1 MDFEPVV
8 PLDRTFD
15 ALYGLEILQSSPEEV
30 TARVAV
36 RDELKQPMGL
46 VHGGVFASIAESIA
60 SLGTAWAVVAD
71 GMMAQGLS
79 NQTSFLRPIV
89 EGTIHARAVRRHK
102 GRTTWV
108 WEVEITDDQDRLCAL
123 VRMTIAVRPLPARD
137 AGADAAGPQP
147 R

>member
-1 MDFEPVV
+1 MEFEPVV

-15 ALYGLEILQSSPEEV
+15 ALYGLEILASSPEEV
-30 TARVAV
+30 TARVVV

-60 SLGTAWAVVAD
+60 SLGTAWAVVED

-79 NQTSFLRPIV
+79 NQTSFLRPILD
-89 EGTIHARAVRRHK
+89 GTIHARARRRHK

-108 WEVEITDDQDRLCAL
+108 WEVDITDDDDRLCAL
-123 VRMTIAVRPLPARD
+123 VRMTIAVRPLPGRGD
-137 AGADAAGPQP
+137 VEGAQP